1 MASAIDPTKP
11 AEGNPTTQSVRDN
24 FGHAK
29 SEIEALQSAIAALQA
44 GALVKPGTIIDFAG
58 TSAPDGYLACPLVP
72 TNVSRTTY
80 ADLFNAIGTTWGAG
94 DGSTTFGMPYFPEDE
109 ATIQANGNVGTSS
122 VGAVISHN
130 HRALL
135 FPSGVGGSG
144 GTPVRQDGTVWSY
157 QVIEATGGAKNL
169 AAGRRV
175 MKCVKV

>member
-58 TSAPDGYLACPLVP
+58 TTAPDGYLACPLVP

-94 DGSTTFGMPYFPEDE
+94 DGSTTFGMPYFPADNAAVQAVNNTGT
-109 ATIQANGNVGTSS
+109 ATDGV
-122 VGAVISHN
+122 VKN
-130 HRALL
+130 HTHPRGSYQTA
-135 FPSGVGGSG
+135 GSG
-144 GTPVRQDGTVWSY
+144 LNSGANAPYTTFTNTGDP
-157 QVIEATGGAKNL
+157 TGGGTQNL
-169 AAGRRV
+169 AAGMRV
-175 MKCVKV
+175 LKCVKI